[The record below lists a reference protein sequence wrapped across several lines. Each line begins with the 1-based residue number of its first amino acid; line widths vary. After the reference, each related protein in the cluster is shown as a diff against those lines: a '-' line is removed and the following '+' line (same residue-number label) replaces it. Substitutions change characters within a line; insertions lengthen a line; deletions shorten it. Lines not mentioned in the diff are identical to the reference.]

1 MDSGFV
7 NRVLFLD
14 LCKAFDTVDHKILI
28 KKLYLYGIQDT
39 SFNWFNSYLYNRKQ
53 VCKICN
59 TTSTYRS
66 LNCGAPQGS
75 NLGPLLFLMYIN
87 DLPNCLENSVP
98 DSKFKNSVPECSKFC
113 MYADDTN
120 LTTCAQTQYIVE
132 EILNSEQNNIHQWL
146 VTSKLT
152 LNIDKTEYML
162 IGTRQ
167 RLSKCSC
174 EPNISIGGNKLKCL
188 C

>member
-1 MDSGFV
+1 MDCGLV

-14 LCKAFDTVDHKILI
+14 
-28 KKLYLYGIQDT
+28 
-39 SFNWFNSYLYNRKQ
+39 
-53 VCKICN
+53 
-59 TTSTYRS
+59 
-66 LNCGAPQGS
+66 
-75 NLGPLLFLMYIN
+75 LLFLMYIN

-174 EPNISIGGNKLKCL
+174 
-188 C
+188 